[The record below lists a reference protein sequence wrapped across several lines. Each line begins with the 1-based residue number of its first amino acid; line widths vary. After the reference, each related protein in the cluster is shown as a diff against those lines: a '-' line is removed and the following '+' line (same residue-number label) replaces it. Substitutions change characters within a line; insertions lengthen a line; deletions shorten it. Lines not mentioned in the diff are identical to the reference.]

1 LFGIL
6 IQQKRKLMRDYIPK
20 ILIIDDIKENLV
32 TLEMNM
38 RSLNVEIISAQSGKE
53 ALIQIKQHDFAVMI
67 VDIQMPEMNGFQ
79 TAERIRQGRRN
90 RHTPIIFLT
99 AVFHDQNSI
108 YQGYRSGAV
117 DYITKPFNREI
128 LLSKVKVFIDLD
140 RIKSDLSASKKQFQ
154 SIVQDQTDL
163 ICRTDNNLNI
173 QFANRALLV
182 ALAKTF
188 ESINGKDFL
197 YWVSENDQERLKSAI
212 NTLTPTNAV
221 VKIHHSLN
229 ASKTRQVNVSTIFR
243 AIFDNDYELM
253 GYQMVMRDMTAE
265 IKSQEDLQDARKK
278 AEHASKMRSQ
288 FIANMSHEIRTP
300 MNSIVGMIDIL
311 FDSELDEDQHENVEV
326 IKFSADK
333 LLNLLNDII
342 DFSKIDSDQVKFV
355 QDWFVLSELIQKT
368 VKLLE
373 LEAKKKKNE
382 LKFFLD
388 PAIPKEIK
396 GDHFRLG
403 QILIN
408 LLNNA
413 LKFTKKGTVELRIE
427 KQKSA
432 SGKVTIRF
440 TVLDNG
446 VGIPENDLNNI
457 FKVFDQGDPEIT
469 RKYGGSGLGLA
480 ISKSLCEKMG
490 GTIKVSSKVGK
501 GTNFNFTL
509 TFDIKETAIKESET
523 NNFHILVVEDNI
535 LNQRVVGT
543 TLQRNGYTYD
553 VAENGQAA
561 VDKFINNTFD
571 LIIMDIQMPVMDG
584 YEATQKIR
592 IHESEMPDRKKTKI
606 IALTANATKEDHE
619 RCLEVGM
626 DDYMT
631 KPFRF
636 KELSNIIAKL
646 LG

>member
-1 LFGIL
+1 
-6 IQQKRKLMRDYIPK
+6 MRDYFPK
-20 ILIIDDIKENLV
+20 ILIIDDIKENLI

-38 RSLNVEIISAQSGKE
+38 RSLNIEIISAQSGKE

-99 AVFHDQNSI
+99 AVFHDQSSI

-128 LLSKVKVFIDLD
+128 LLSKVKIFIDLD
-140 RIKSDLSASKKQFQ
+140 RIKNDLSASKKQFQ

-182 ALAKTF
+182 TLAKTF
-188 ESINGKDFL
+188 ESINGKEFL
-197 YWVSENDQERLKSAI
+197 FWVSEKDKSKLKSAI

-243 AIFDNDYELM
+243 AIFDNDYELT
-253 GYQMVMRDMTAE
+253 GYQMVMRDITSE
-265 IKSQEDLQDARKK
+265 LKSKEELIEARKK
-278 AEHASKMRSQ
+278 AENASGMRSQ

-300 MNSIVGMIDIL
+300 MNSVVGLIDVL
-311 FDSELDEDQHENVEV
+311 ATSELDDDQRENVEV

-342 DFSKIDSDQVKFV
+342 DYSKIDSNQITFV
-355 QDWFVLSELIQKT
+355 QDWFVLLELLNKT
-368 VKLLE
+368 IKLLKVN
-373 LEAKKKKNE
+373 AKEKNNK
-382 LKFFLD
+382 LKFSID
-388 PAIPKEIK
+388 PSIPKEIK

-403 QILIN
+403 QVIIN

-413 LKFTKKGTVELRIE
+413 LKFTENGTVELKAE
-427 KQKSA
+427 KEILSK
-432 SGKVTIRF
+432 GKVKIRF
-440 TVLDNG
+440 TVSDTG
-446 VGIPENDLNNI
+446 VGIPKNVLKNI
-457 FKVFDQGDPEIT
+457 FNIFDQGDPEIT
-469 RKYGGSGLGLA
+469 QKYGGSGLGLA

-490 GTIKVSSKVGK
+490 GKIDVKSSVGE
-501 GTNFNFTL
+501 GTNFWFSI
-509 TFDIKETAIKESET
+509 TFDIKEQTIEPK
-523 NNFHILVVEDNI
+523 NNNIHILVVEDNV

-543 TLQRNGYTYD
+543 TLQRNGFTYD

-561 VDKFINNTFD
+561 VDKFKGNDFD
-571 LIIMDIQMPVMDG
+571 LILMDIQMPVMDG
-584 YEATQKIR
+584 YEATEIIR
-592 IHESEMPDRKKTKI
+592 AMEEKEPNIKRIKI
-606 IALTANATKEDHE
+606 IALTANATKEDQD
-619 RCLEVGM
+619 RCLDVGM

-636 KELSNIIAKL
+636 KELIAIVTKL

>member
-1 LFGIL
+1 
-6 IQQKRKLMRDYIPK
+6 MRDYIPK

-163 ICRTDNNLNI
+163 ICRTDNNLSI

-197 YWVSENDQERLKSAI
+197 NWVSATDQARLKSAI
-212 NTLTPTNAV
+212 HTLTPTNAV
-221 VKIHHSLN
+221 VKIHHTLN

-253 GYQMVMRDMTAE
+253 GYQMVMRDMTVE
-265 IKSQEDLQDARKK
+265 IKSQEDLLDARKK
-278 AEHASKMRSQ
+278 AEDALKMRSQ
-288 FIANMSHEIRTP
+288 FIANISHEIRTP

-311 FDSELDEDQHENVEV
+311 FDSDLDEDQHENIEV
-326 IKFSADK
+326 IKFSTDK

-342 DFSKIDSDQVKFV
+342 DFSKIESNQINLV
-355 QDWFVLSELIQKT
+355 QDWFILAELAQKT
-368 VKLLE
+368 IKLLE
-373 LEAKKKKNE
+373 LEAKKKNNK

-396 GDHFRLG
+396 GDHLRLG

-413 LKFTKKGTVELRIE
+413 LKFTKNGNVELRVE
-427 KQKSA
+427 MKSLA
-432 SGKVTIRF
+432 KGKVTLRF

-446 VGIPENDLNNI
+446 VGIPGNDLKNI
-457 FKVFDQGDPEIT
+457 FEVFDQGDPEIT

-490 GTIKVSSKVGK
+490 GTLKVSSKVGE
-501 GTNFNFTL
+501 GTNFNFSL
-509 TFDIKETAIKESET
+509 SFDIKEVAVKEPKN

-543 TLQRNGYTYD
+543 TLQRNGYTFD
-553 VAENGQAA
+553 VADNGQAA
-561 VDKFINNTFD
+561 VDKFTNNTFD

-592 IHESEMPDRKKTKI
+592 LHESEMPDRKRTKI

-636 KELSNIIAKL
+636 KELSSIIAKL